1 MRAGTLRNL
10 VNVQTATLSQS
21 AVGDIT
27 ETWTT
32 SFQTWAN
39 IVPDRGVEYIDA
51 TQTQSVVTH
60 KIYIRYDSSTATI
73 TPSYR
78 INHDSKNYKIESAL
92 YDPRKTMITLLA
104 TEEIT

>member
-10 VNVQTATLSQS
+10 VNVQTVTITQS
-21 AVGDIT
+21 AKGDIT
-27 ETWTT
+27 ETWAT

-39 IVPDRGVEYIDA
+39 IVPERGVEYIDA

-60 KIYIRYDSSTATI
+60 KIYVRYDTSTAAI

-78 INHDSKNYKIESAL
+78 INYDSVNYKVEAAL
-92 YDPRKTMITLLA
+92 NDPRKTMITLTA